1 MVHPHKLLAATAVAA
16 TVALLG
22 TACTGSTKGGSN
34 DDPEADV
41 DITFWHGWSAP
52 SEVKAI
58 QENIDRFEADHP
70 NIHVKVV
77 GNITDDKIN
86 QALRAGGDNAPD
98 VVSSFTTDNVGAFCD
113 SNVFVDLA
121 PFLDESGID
130 PEATFPKALLD
141 YTQFEGDR
149 CTLPLLSDAYGLY
162 YNKDAF
168 KEAGLD
174 PAKPPANWDEMA
186 AMGQKLV
193 KKSGGQVERWGVMVP
208 STGYPYWMFQAF
220 AMQNGEVLMNSEGNE
235 TYFDKPA
242 VVEALTYW
250 QKLGKDGTMP
260 AGAIEWGTLRQNF
273 VEGKTAM
280 MWHTTGNLSAVKKE
294 AKFDFGVAMLPAKK
308 RFGSPTGGG
317 NFYIFKQTTPEERKA
332 AMRLIKFMTAPEMA
346 AKWSIATGYMGVSP
360 ASYETEVLKKYA
372 ADFPPA
378 AVALDQ
384 LKYGTA
390 ELSTYQTGRV
400 RKALNDAI
408 QAVLTGAKE
417 PAVALKEAQSQA
429 DRLLKP
435 YGEQS
440 EEWTDDGLTPTA
452 PPYPPPQGGGGRE
465 TISNRSPL
473 DGRRVRAGVGRRRF
487 VSLASHAVPQ
497 STSTPSTAGC
507 C

>member
-1 MVHPHKLLAATAVAA
+1 MENGK
-16 TVALLG
+16 
-22 TACTGSTKGGSN
+22 TKGKTWG
-34 DDPEADV
+34 
-41 DITFWHGWSAP
+41 I
-52 SEVKAI
+52 
-58 QENIDRFEADHP
+58 
-70 NIHVKVV
+70 
-77 GNITDDKIN
+77 
-86 QALRAGGDNAPD
+86 
-98 VVSSFTTDNVGAFCD
+98 
-113 SNVFVDLA
+113 
-121 PFLDESGID
+121 PFQRSTIVM
-130 PEATFPKALLD
+130 
-141 YTQFEGDR
+141 
-149 CTLPLLSDAYGLY
+149 Y

-378 AVALDQ
+378 AVARDQ

-417 PAVALKEAQSQA
+417 PAAALKEAQSQA

-435 YGEQS
+435 Y
-440 EEWTDDGLTPTA
+440 
-452 PPYPPPQGGGGRE
+452 R
-465 TISNRSPL
+465 
-473 DGRRVRAGVGRRRF
+473 
-487 VSLASHAVPQ
+487 
-497 STSTPSTAGC
+497 
-507 C
+507 